1 MKKKSTALFLV
12 LLLAMSTF
20 LAACGGGEKK
30 ESGEG
35 DKTTSKNKNVL
46 NLTTTQDIPS
56 MDASIATD
64 AVSFEVLN
72 NTMEGLYRLGE
83 NDQAVEG
90 IAQGEPT
97 ISEDGKTWTFKLR
110 DAKWSNGDP
119 VTAHDFV
126 YSWRRALNPDTA
138 AEYAY
143 IMYDIK
149 NAQAVNEKKM
159 KPEELGVKALDE
171 KTLEVQ
177 LENPVPY
184 FKELTAFGT
193 FMPLNEKFV
202 TEQGEKFGIE
212 ADTTL
217 YNGPFTLS
225 EWKQEDKYVMKKN
238 PEYWDAETVK
248 LEEIHTKVVKDV
260 QAEVN
265 LFESGDADRII
276 LASEF
281 VDKYKDREEFFTFD
295 QASTFFLR
303 LNQTSNEV
311 LKNVDAR
318 KAIAMGFDKTGVT
331 DVILNNGSKPADYFV
346 PANFV
351 KGPDGKDFRETAG
364 TYLQTDIKKAQ
375 KHWKAAK
382 KALGQDQITLEL
394 LTYDDDTSKKL
405 AEYLKEQLE
414 TNLEGL
420 TVNIKLQPFKQKLE
434 LETNMDYDFSIGGWG
449 PDYLDPMTFLDM
461 FVTGGAHN
469 QQGYSN
475 PEYDKL
481 IKEAKTTLIMEP
493 EKRWDNLVK
502 AEKILLEEDAA
513 IAPIYQRSRA
523 YLQRTNVKGIL
534 LHNAGG
540 DYSYKWAEIQ

>member
-1 MKKKSTALFLV
+1 MKKKSMALFLV
-12 LLLAMSTF
+12 LLLTMSTF
-20 LAACGGGEKK
+20 LAACGGGEDK
-30 ESGEG
+30 ESSKG
-35 DKTTSKNKNVL
+35 DNKASSNKQVL
-46 NLTTTQDIPS
+46 NLTNTQDIPS

-83 NDQAVEG
+83 NDKAVEG
-90 IAQGEPT
+90 IAEGEPT

-110 DAKWSNGDP
+110 DAKWSNGEP
-119 VTAHDFV
+119 VTANDFV
-126 YSWRRALNPDTA
+126 YSWRRALNKDTA

-149 NAQAVNEKKM
+149 NAQAVNEGKM
-159 KPEELGVKALDE
+159 KPEELGVKAVDD

-177 LENPVPY
+177 LENAVPY

-202 TEQGEKFGIE
+202 TEQGDKFGLE
-212 ADTTL
+212 PETTL

-225 EWKQEDKYVMKKN
+225 EWKKEDKFVMKKN
-238 PEYWDAETVK
+238 SEYWDVDTVK

-260 QAEVN
+260 QADVN

-276 LASEF
+276 VASEF

-303 LNQTSNEV
+303 LNQKNEV

-318 KAIAMGFDKTGVT
+318 KAIAMAFDKTGVT

-351 KGPDGKDFRETAG
+351 QGPDGKDFRETAG
-364 TYLQTDIKKAQ
+364 NYLTTDVKKAQ
-375 KHWKAAK
+375 EHWKTAK
-382 KALGQDQITLEL
+382 QALGQDKVTLEL
-394 LTYDDDTSKKL
+394 LTYDDSTAKKVS
-405 AEYLKEQLE
+405 EYLKEQLE

-420 TVNIKLQPFKQKLE
+420 TVNIKLQPFKQKLD
-434 LETNMDYDFSIGGWG
+434 LETKMNYDFSISGWG
-449 PDYLDPMTFLDM
+449 PDYLDPMTYLDM

-469 QQGYSN
+469 QQDYSN

-481 IKEAKTTLIMEP
+481 IKEAKTTLVMEP
-493 EKRWDNLVK
+493 EKRWENLVK
-502 AEKILLEEDAA
+502 AEKILLEDDAA

-523 YLQRTNVKGIL
+523 YLQNTNVKGIL